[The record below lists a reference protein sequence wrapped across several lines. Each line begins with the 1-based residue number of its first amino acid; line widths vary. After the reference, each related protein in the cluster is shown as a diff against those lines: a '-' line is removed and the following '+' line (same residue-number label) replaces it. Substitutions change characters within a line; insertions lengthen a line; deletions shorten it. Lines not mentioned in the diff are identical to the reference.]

1 MPGTDQDEADR
12 PDSVPKAF
20 LEEPHVRIAYLEA
33 CLANIYG
40 NATVKQATAQLNGTL
55 DSLYIAGALP
65 LLPRPVRSL
74 ISAKRRLGLDADQH
88 IMEYA
93 LCTACWKHYT
103 PKEMLALPS
112 EHCVLPDC
120 SGEVWETLNDSKNK
134 PYRHAIKIMT
144 HTSIIDTLRRFLM
157 RPGFAQMIRDS
168 RNIIPNRN
176 DDENFLMEDISDGS
190 IWNMSK
196 TRIQRKTGSRGT
208 VRDVPIEGGGQNL
221 NSHRFGLH
229 LTLNSDWFGM
239 LERPHS
245 TGPIYYCINDL
256 PIRERFLQRNIICAC
271 IMPGPK
277 EPTALQLN
285 HCLEPST
292 REISALKNGVEMQ
305 IYGQEP
311 QMVFA
316 DEIINNCD
324 TPGARKTCGFAS
336 HTHGMQPCPWCDIT
350 MADIHRPS
358 GYTPENFVRKDDFQL
373 LRQSFLSK
381 DAPPRRQDHILDNY
395 GIRWCTKNLLAGWL
409 PSTRCALDFMHNI
422 FLGVIAHLFTQVL
435 FSGYMFSGAGGRS
448 SQKQRF
454 EDLVNSVRWP
464 SHVTRLPKNLGENQ
478 SLKKADEWRRLLHI
492 TPILLWWTWKDSSD
506 QIPNRAPP
514 LPSNV
519 KRKPTH
525 SRNCIRI
532 LASRTISM
540 AEARL
545 GHDFLVQYCKHCLR
559 LGIHLV
565 INHHLAMHYVDMIK
579 LFGPIYGWWL
589 FAFERLNGMF
599 EKVNH
604 NGHDGGRMELTLMR
618 NWVQTQLLYE
628 LLLGLPPSAHD
639 LERRLLHRYILSE
652 ASSRGSMMT
661 QIAIAASEQVI
672 QNVQLPRRPLSK
684 VKPLDLRGHSN
695 SECNL
700 YQLLWPDL
708 ALVDDMSSAPGTAFI
723 ASRADGIR
731 YGCMAS
737 TRSKT
742 DKYAFIRTADG
753 TSRIPVQIGWLFVIQ
768 AGDKEPHVCA
778 IIPEFPWD
786 LYASTLG
793 IYVTYAETF
802 ADYEVISM
810 DRVNAPMALI
820 PIFSR
825 LIEQELFV
833 CISFDHT
840 IHILQ
845 HSQQGTEPDDFDEE
859 DYEI

>member
-1 MPGTDQDEADR
+1 
-12 PDSVPKAF
+12 
-20 LEEPHVRIAYLEA
+20 
-33 CLANIYG
+33 
-40 NATVKQATAQLNGTL
+40 
-55 DSLYIAGALP
+55 
-65 LLPRPVRSL
+65 
-74 ISAKRRLGLDADQH
+74 
-88 IMEYA
+88 
-93 LCTACWKHYT
+93 
-103 PKEMLALPS
+103 
-112 EHCVLPDC
+112 
-120 SGEVWETLNDSKNK
+120 
-134 PYRHAIKIMT
+134 MT
-144 HTSIIDTLRRFLM
+144 HTSIIDTLQQFLM
-157 RPGFAQMIRDS
+157 WPGFAQMIQDS
-168 RNIIPNRN
+168 RNIVPNWN

-196 TRIQRKTGSRGT
+196 TCIQRKTGSCGT

-239 LERPHS
+239 LERPHL

-256 PIRERFLQRNIICAC
+256 PIREHFLQRNIICTC

-316 DEIINNCD
+316 DEIINNCN
-324 TPGARKTCGFAS
+324 TLGARKTCGFAS
-336 HTHGMQPCPWCDIT
+336 HTHSMQPCPWCDIT

-358 GYTPENFVRKDDFQL
+358 GYTPEN
-373 LRQSFLSK
+373 
-381 DAPPRRQDHILDNY
+381 HILDNY
-395 GIRWCTKNLLAGWL
+395 GIRWCTKNLLTGWL
-409 PSTRCALDFMHNI
+409 PSIQCALDFMHNI
-422 FLGVIAHLFTQVL
+422 FLGSSILRLYVF
-435 FSGYMFSGAGGRS
+435 GAGGCS
-448 SQKQRF
+448 SQKQHF
-454 EDLVNSVRWP
+454 EDLVNSVWWP
-464 SHVTRLPKNLGENQ
+464 SHVMRLPKNLGENQ
-478 SLKKADEWRRLLHI
+478 SLKKADEWRQLLHI

-519 KRKPTH
+519 KHKPTQ

-532 LASRTISM
+532 LASCTISM

-589 FAFERLNGMF
+589 FAFKCLNGMF

-604 NGHDGGRMELTLMR
+604 NGYDGGCMELTLMR

-639 LERRLLHRYILSE
+639 LER
-652 ASSRGSMMT
+652 
-661 QIAIAASEQVI
+661 EQVI
-672 QNVQLPRRPLSK
+672 QNVQLPRHPLSK

-700 YQLLWPDL
+700 YQLVFDYSCQLWPDL
-708 ALVDDMSSAPGTAFI
+708 ALVDDMSSAPGTTFI
-723 ASRADGIR
+723 ASRAVKLIPFICKDGIR
-731 YGCMAS
+731 YGS
-737 TRSKT
+737 
-742 DKYAFIRTADG
+742 DG
-753 TSRIPVQIGWLFVIQ
+753 TSQIPVQIGWLFVIQ

-778 IIPEFPWD
+778 IVRRLLSDSQTPEFPWD
-786 LYASTLG
+786 LYASTLR

-802 ADYEVISM
+802 ADYEVISV
-810 DRVNAPMALI
+810 DRVDAPMVLI